1 MTAAKADKI
10 IDKAQKQTVANNLLK
25 KAKEKAVNT
34 ATTLRNKKIERGAG
48 NEPSS
53 KKA

>member
-25 KAKEKAVNT
+25 KAREKVKQSAD
-34 ATTLRNKKIERGAG
+34 TLRNKKIERG
-48 NEPSS
+48 SR
-53 KKA
+53 K